1 MISTKPVFLTG
12 FMGAGK
18 TKIGGILA
26 SRLCRKFLD
35 TDNLIEVWEGKSISR
50 IFSEDGEVY
59 FRELEYECIKEVC
72 KGKKSV
78 VALGGGAIVESRNLD
93 LVCQKGILV
102 CIQATVDTILSRIE
116 RRDDRPLLSGLDR
129 KAKREKICEML
140 ADRAPF
146 YERAQLTVKSEKD
159 SIPENTVTE
168 LIYLLEQWFENGMC
182 KN

>member
-1 MISTKPVFLTG
+1 MIPPKPVFLTG
-12 FMGAGK
+12 FMGVGK

-26 SRLCRKFLD
+26 SRLGRKFLD
-35 TDNLIEVWEGKSISR
+35 TDNLIEAREGKSISR

-59 FRELEYECIKEVC
+59 FRELEYETIKEVC
-72 KGKKSV
+72 KGNKLV
-78 VALGGGAIVESRNLD
+78 VALGGGAVVESRNLD
-93 LVCQKGILV
+93 LVCQVGVLV
-102 CIQATVDTILSRIE
+102 RIQATVDTILSRIE

-129 KAKREKICEML
+129 RAKREKICDLLM
-140 ADRAPF
+140 DRAPF
-146 YERAQLTVKSEKD
+146 YERAQLTIKSEKE